1 VRSREEVTQVLALAA
16 AGLNSCEIARRTGIP
31 RGTVRDWRLGRRPNL
46 DQDPANDGRRASVAL
61 LDAFVGPK
69 R

>member
-16 AGLNSCEIARRTGIP
+16 AGPNSCEIARRTGIP
-31 RGTVRDWRLGRRPNL
+31 RGTIRDWRLGQRPNF
-46 DQDPANDGRRASVAL
+46 DRWAKRASVAL
-61 LDAFVGPK
+61 LDGFVGPK